1 MKNQDW
7 EIPPNLQPDPDDY
20 SFDLERSLRAI
31 VNLKTYVPP
40 DAFTAGTLGTERA
53 GSGVVIRES
62 GLVATIGYL
71 ITEAETIWITSSDG
85 RAIPGHALAYDQE
98 SGFGLVQALGQLNL
112 PALEMGDS
120 DRLKVGDQVVFAAGG
135 GRHHAVETRV
145 VGRQEFAGYWE
156 YVLDDAIFTAPAHPF
171 WGGGG
176 LDRQRR
182 QADGDRFA
190 DPPAGRR
197 QGAAARHEHGRADRA
212 ADADHEGPAE
222 LRAGEPAG
230 AALAWDARHR
240 GGRFDRGRQ
249 RDRQRPGRAGGRSGR
264 RPHPG
269 GGRRRDHRPGRSV
282 AARLGVRQR
291 GRRGAVAAD
300 ARQEPGGADGA
311 VERPDELPEVAEAAL
326 IVAPGGLAS
335 RQAVRL
341 QPFRQELPELGHRL
355 GLPLRRDVLPEGMHR
370 AFHQNAKDQIGVGAV
385 IRDDADHLRQHLHGV
400 GLAGRRLV
408 RLLDQPFKGSEPTIG
423 HDGRM
428 KEYASV
434 GQAAATEIEQMGQ
447 LRRNARIT

>member
-7 EIPPNLQPDPDDY
+7 EIPPKLQPDPDDY

-40 DAFTAGTLGTERA
+40 DAFTADTLGTERA

-98 SGFGLVQALGQLNL
+98 SGFGLVQALGRLDL

-135 GRHHAVETRV
+135 GRHHSVETRV

-176 LDRQRR
+176 LIGSDGKLMGIGSLILQQGDGKGQRLDMNMVVPIGLLTPIMKDLLSYGR
-182 QADGDRFA
+182 VNR
-190 DPPAGRR
+190 PARPWLGLYATESEDSLVVGRLVG
-197 QGAAARHEHGRADRA
+197 Q
-212 ADADHEGPAE
+212 
-222 LRAGEPAG
+222 
-230 AALAWDARHR
+230 
-240 GGRFDRGRQ
+240 
-249 RDRQRPGRAGGRSGR
+249 RAGGAGRSSRR
-264 RPHPG
+264 RPYHR
-269 GGRRRDHRPGRSV
+269 GGRRRDHRPGRAV
-282 AARLGVRQR
+282 AAGLGVGQR
-291 GRRGAVAAD
+291 RRRGAAAPD

-311 VERPDELPEVAEAAL
+311 IEGPVELPEVAEAAL
-326 IVAPGGLAS
+326 TGTPLTPGRAPSAVQPGADAVLRPSQPGVRAECAS
-335 RQAVRL
+335 PAC
-341 QPFRQELPELGHRL
+341 
-355 GLPLRRDVLPEGMHR
+355 
-370 AFHQNAKDQIGVGAV
+370 
-385 IRDDADHLRQHLHGV
+385 
-400 GLAGRRLV
+400 GRRLPPA
-408 RLLDQPFKGSEPTIG
+408 RRAPDT
-423 HDGRM
+423 GR
-428 KEYASV
+428 S
-434 GQAAATEIEQMGQ
+434 
-447 LRRNARIT
+447 RRR

>member
-135 GRHHAVETRV
+135 GSITRSRRAWSG
-145 VGRQEFAGYWE
+145 GRSS
-156 YVLDDAIFTAPAHPF
+156 PATGSTCWTMRSSP
-171 WGGGG
+171 
-176 LDRQRR
+176 RR
-182 QADGDRFA
+182 RI
-190 DPPAGRR
+190 RS
-197 QGAAARHEHGRADRA
+197 GAAAGLIGNDGKLMGIGSLILQQGDGKGRRLDMNMVVPIGLLTPIMKDLLSYGRVNR
-212 ADADHEGPAE
+212 PARPWLGMFATE
-222 LRAGEPAG
+222 S
-230 AALAWDARHR
+230 DDSHR
-240 GGRFDRGRQ
+240 GRR
-249 RDRQRPGRAGGRSGR
+249 RDRQRTGGAGGRPRG

-269 GGRRRDHRPGRSV
+269 GGRRRDHRSGGAV
-282 AARLGVRQR
+282 AAGLGIGQRR
-291 GRRGAVAAD
+291 GRGAAAAD

-311 VERPDELPEVAEAAL
+311 LGRPVELPEVAEAAL
-326 IVAPGGLAS
+326 TVAPG
-335 RQAVRL
+335 Q
-341 QPFRQELPELGHRL
+341 
-355 GLPLRRDVLPEGMHR
+355 LPLTTGR
-370 AFHQNAKDQIGVGAV
+370 APSAFPPGA
-385 IRDDADHLRQHLHGV
+385 A
-400 GLAGRRLV
+400 
-408 RLLDQPFKGSEPTIG
+408 
-423 HDGRM
+423 
-428 KEYASV
+428 
-434 GQAAATEIEQMGQ
+434 
-447 LRRNARIT
+447 